1 MVTPWDHRF
10 FTSTRGQIVT
20 LLRRSAHTVEE
31 LAKTLGL
38 TYNGVRAHL
47 AVLERDQIVQQQG
60 VVRQGSGK
68 PAYLYELTPAAENLF
83 PKAYGPVLHQ
93 LLDVLNEQV
102 GYEQSEAL
110 LRRVGRRMAGERVAA
125 ADGARTR
132 LEEAVATLNELG
144 GFAELEEHNGDFIIR
159 SYSCPLYSMVLDHP
173 EVCRMIETLLSEL
186 TGIPVQEH
194 CDRGG
199 RPRCCFEVASFGD
212 TT

>member
-1 MVTPWDHRF
+1 M
-10 FTSTRGQIVT
+10 
-20 LLRRSAHTVEE
+20 
-31 LAKTLGL
+31 
-38 TYNGVRAHL
+38 
-47 AVLERDQIVQQQG
+47 QQRG
-60 VVRQGSGK
+60 VVHQGSGK

-83 PKAYGPVLHQ
+83 SKAYGPVLHQ

-125 ADGARTR
+125 ADSARAR

-144 GFAELEEHNGDFIIR
+144 GFAELEEHNTGFIIR
-159 SYSCPLYSMVLDHP
+159 SYSCPLYTMVRDHP

-186 TGIPVQEH
+186 TGIPVHEH
-194 CDRGG
+194 CDRGD